1 MTPSATH
8 TGILIGAVLALTWL
22 TLGFWPCFFVAVAMA
37 IGALVG
43 RIVEG
48 KLSVAEL
55 VDAFRGRRS
64 SS

>member
-1 MTPSATH
+1 MA
-8 TGILIGAVLALTWL
+8 IGAVLAIVFTIWGFGVL
-22 TLGFWPCFFVAVAMA
+22 LGVALAIA

-48 KLSVAEL
+48 KLDPSALLTAVS
-55 VDAFRGRRS
+55 GKRS